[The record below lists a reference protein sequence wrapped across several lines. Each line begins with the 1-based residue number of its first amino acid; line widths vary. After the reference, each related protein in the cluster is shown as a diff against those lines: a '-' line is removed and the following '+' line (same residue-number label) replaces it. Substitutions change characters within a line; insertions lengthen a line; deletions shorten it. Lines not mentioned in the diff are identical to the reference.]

1 MSNNDSDFGLETMN
15 LRILLESTSFNPDI
29 QPIISSTPYPKRKL
43 NELSELNS
51 PSSTH
56 SQRNISAQFHISPP
70 QNFSQLS
77 NTSEGFLNY
86 AQSPNNSENYY
97 ENRLNE
103 PIPEVSSERS
113 KRTNRPTQ
121 KLKSPIPSSLITRKG
136 KSKKANGYEMEKKIR
151 RKATSTQNYLLFHVY
166 LY

>member
-1 MSNNDSDFGLETMN
+1 M
-15 LRILLESTSFNPDI
+15 RNPQII
-29 QPIISSTPYPKRKL
+29 Q
-43 NELSELNS
+43 
-51 PSSTH
+51 
-56 SQRNISAQFHISPP
+56 
-70 QNFSQLS
+70 
-77 NTSEGFLNY
+77 
-86 AQSPNNSENYY
+86 NYY
-97 ENRLNE
+97 ENSLNE